1 MVLTILGRENRIVRL
16 SLGGFMNPVSIE
28 HDDIDSSGL
37 MNELSRIREK
47 LFTMQRRECSP
58 LLWIHSVTA
67 IARIFPIH

>member
-1 MVLTILGRENRIVRL
+1 
-16 SLGGFMNPVSIE
+16 MNPVSIE

-58 LLWIHSVTA
+58 PLWIHSVTA